1 MTETGAEVKTEKAL
15 NCSRH
20 LEIFLIRNGRKLLR
34 STLNAM
40 LLTEKKRR
48 AKKGSNLRFIA
59 DYMFA
64 NPGCTSTEVRR
75 ALCSHRG
82 KAYHR
87 GMYSDYFSKTWTKPK
102 DYIYPDRYWTKLESG
117 GWILTLQ
124 GLRLVGHGNPPNA

>member
-1 MTETGAEVKTEKAL
+1 MK
-15 NCSRH
+15 
-20 LEIFLIRNGRKLLR
+20 I
-34 STLNAM
+34 M
-40 LLTEKKRR
+40 LVTEKKKR

-64 NPGCTSTEVRR
+64 NPGCTSTEARR

-82 KAYHR
+82 KVYHR

-102 DYIYPDRYWTKLESG
+102 DYVYPDKYWTKLETG

-124 GLRLVGHGNPPNA
+124 GLGLVGHGN